1 MTFEERV
8 TAIKPKGFTDRQAR
22 FLVMVLLHAGV
33 CMVRHYCAFSRISR
47 GQKTQE
53 FFGFV
58 VTRKY
63 ATVYSDAHRRVRVFH
78 LQHRSLYEAIGE
90 PDNRYRKPAPIGV
103 AIERLMLLDAVLG
116 SPDVTWL
123 ATERE
128 KLAHFIRLLG
138 TRLQREEMPHL
149 VFGQPGNSAV
159 RYFPDKMPIGVDPD
173 GRTHV
178 FAYLVRRA
186 SPIDFR
192 AFLQRHAELLRA
204 LPSWRIRLL
213 IPGHLREARDAYLAA
228 VRQELATPLRPATAD
243 ELRWFFECQE
253 NLPTGH
259 GGDPARLASARQ
271 AFGSPRYRV
280 LYRAWLRDRRSAI
293 DGTVSSVLA
302 DAIKRGAG
310 QVESH
315 VLAHPYLHLSSLVG
329 TA

>member
-8 TAIKPKGFTDRQAR
+8 TAIRPKGFTDRQAR
-22 FLVMVLLHAGV
+22 FLVTVLLHAGV

-53 FFGFV
+53 FFRFLIN
-58 VTRKY
+58 RKY

-90 PDNRYRKPAPIGV
+90 PDNRYRKPVSIGV

-116 SPDVTWL
+116 SPDLTWI
-123 ATERE
+123 ATERD
-128 KLAHFIRLLG
+128 KLAHFIRFLG
-138 TRLQREEMPHL
+138 IRLRREELPQL

-159 RYFPDKMPIGVDPD
+159 RFFPDKMPIGVDPD

-204 LPSWRIRLL
+204 LPTWRVRLL
-213 IPGHLREARDAYLAA
+213 IPAHLREARDAYLAA

-253 NLPTGH
+253 NPQSTNGR
-259 GGDPARLASARQ
+259 DAARLASARQ

-280 LYRAWLRDRRSAI
+280 LYRAWLRDRSSAI
-293 DGTVSSVLA
+293 DGTVSPVLA
-302 DAIKRGAG
+302 DAIRRGTG
-310 QVESH
+310 QVESR
-315 VLAHPYLHLSSLVG
+315 VLVHPYLHLSSLVG
-329 TA
+329 TS